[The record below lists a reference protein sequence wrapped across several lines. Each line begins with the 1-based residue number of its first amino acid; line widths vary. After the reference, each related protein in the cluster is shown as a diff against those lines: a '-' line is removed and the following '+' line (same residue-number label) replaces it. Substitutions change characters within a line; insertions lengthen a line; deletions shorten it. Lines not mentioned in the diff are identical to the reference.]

1 MHAARLQAVP
11 CIELFIYCRNAA
23 EVQLSQIYNRHLIWL
38 QLKKSPRYFFLF
50 RVLRRG
56 NMGISLSQWKKIH
69 GGAPERWS

>member
-38 QLKKSPRYFFLF
+38 QLKKKPTVFLS
-50 RVLRRG
+50 
-56 NMGISLSQWKKIH
+56 IQSSQKREYGHFLIAVEEDSW
-69 GGAPERWS
+69 GST